1 MARRSSGRERFIRL
15 LETARP
21 LFKGADSAHDIGHAM
36 RVLRLAELLGEAEG
50 ADLDILRPAALLHDI
65 GCAPKHLGKEH
76 ESEGRTLKIA
86 RSLLL
91 DNGYPKATTE
101 AILGIIKVHGYSR
114 GIIPRT
120 LEGKLL
126 QDADRL
132 DAMGAIGI
140 ARCFLVGGSTNRP
153 MYDLEDPWAK
163 CRGLDDKA
171 FGLDHF
177 FRKLVRLKEG
187 MHSRTAKKMAE
198 ERHRF
203 LEAYLVQLRREL
215 GD

>member
-1 MARRSSGRERFIRL
+1 MAKKASGRERFREL
-15 LETARP
+15 LDAARP
-21 LFKGADSAHDIGHAM
+21 LFKGADSAHDLGHAL
-36 RVLRLAELLGEAEG
+36 RVLRLAELLGKAEG

-65 GCAPKHLGKEH
+65 GCAPKHLGKER
-76 ESEGRTLKIA
+76 ESEGRTLRIA

-114 GIIPRT
+114 GIVPRT

-163 CRGLDDKA
+163 GRGLDDKA

-187 MHSRTAKKMAE
+187 MHSRTAKRIAE

>member
-1 MARRSSGRERFIRL
+1 MARISERKKFQRL
-15 LETARP
+15 LKAVRP
-21 LFKGADSAHDIGHAM
+21 LFKDADSAHDLSHAL
-36 RVLRLAELLGEAEG
+36 RVLKLAETLGEAEG
-50 ADLDILRPAALLHDI
+50 ADLGILRPAALLHDI
-65 GCAPKHLGKEH
+65 GCAPKHLGKEQ
-76 ESEGRTLKIA
+76 ESEGRTLEIA

-91 DNGYPKATTE
+91 GNGYPKAATE
-101 AILGIIKVHGYSR
+101 AILAVIGVHGYSR
-114 GIIPRT
+114 GIVPET

-153 MYDLEDPWAK
+153 MYDLEDPWAEG
-163 CRGLDDKA
+163 RVPDDKA

-177 FRKLVRLKEG
+177 FKKLVKLKDG
-187 MHSRTAKKMAE
+187 MHSRTARKLAE

-203 LEAYLVQLRREL
+203 LEAYLEQLLNEL
-215 GD
+215 EG